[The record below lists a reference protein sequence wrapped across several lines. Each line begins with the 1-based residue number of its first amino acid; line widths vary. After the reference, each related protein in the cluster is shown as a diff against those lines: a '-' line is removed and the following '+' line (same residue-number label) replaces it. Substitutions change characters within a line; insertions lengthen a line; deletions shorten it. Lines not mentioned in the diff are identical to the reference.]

1 MDVLIQ
7 DALIL
12 ASSAGLCMK
21 RHYHVTGPGPIDP
34 LTARLED
41 RSRAETH
48 SGIDSCELEV
58 ASWTC

>member
-12 ASSAGLCMK
+12 ASSAGLK
-21 RHYHVTGPGPIDP
+21 RRYHVTGPGPIDP
-34 LTARLED
+34 LAARLED
-41 RSRAETH
+41 RSRAKTH
-48 SGIDSCELEV
+48 LGIDSCELKV